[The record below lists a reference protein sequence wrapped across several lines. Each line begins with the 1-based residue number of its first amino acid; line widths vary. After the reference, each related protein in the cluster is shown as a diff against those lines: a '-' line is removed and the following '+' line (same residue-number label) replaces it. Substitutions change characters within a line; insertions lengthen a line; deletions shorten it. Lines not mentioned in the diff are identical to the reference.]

1 MSEDK
6 CTCCD
11 DTGTTLQTERP
22 CSCAA
27 GVEAMTKPTI
37 TDEDRALAEF
47 VIGRSYREVDLEKI
61 AAYRQA
67 AFNAGLE
74 RAAVIA
80 EEEYWF
86 AGDTGQVAENEY
98 NQAVKEVAAAIRA
111 EKEKPQ

>member
-1 MSEDK
+1 
-6 CTCCD
+6 
-11 DTGTTLQTERP
+11 
-22 CSCAA
+22 
-27 GVEAMTKPTI
+27 MTKPTI

-47 VIGRSYREVDLEKI
+47 LIGGTFTEADADEI

-80 EEEYWF
+80 WQF
-86 AGDTGQVAENEY
+86 TND
-98 NQAVKEVAAAIRA
+98 KELTAAIRA